1 MKSVPVYTNILIDH
15 IMACFTAL
23 TSELRQHQ
31 IYVLIFFIVTNLKKR
46 INIKTKQRLFFVRH
60 WKKIKKDLRV
70 RTCFMDDSP
79 QATEI
84 FVESRI

>member
-46 INIKTKQRLFFVRH
+46 INIKTKQRLFFCPSLEKN
-60 WKKIKKDLRV
+60 KKSLKSENV
-70 RTCFMDDSP
+70 FHG
-79 QATEI
+79 
-84 FVESRI
+84 